1 MMTSPIPW
9 NSPPFL
15 PPPLTG
21 RGFLTRRVTPAPLV
35 RPLPS
40 VIYWPKGG
48 TYMIRSQREYKR
60 AMRKMIRRIQ
70 SGEEIDSWRESSED
84 MEILADC
91 ILAGYVNGEL
101 KDDGKT
107 LRTMDGK
114 IHPIVF
120 NSHIPLKGLAFLHP
134 QIDWKFIIP
143 TIISI
148 IALLCSL
155 LGSLGSP
162 PVQCPQES
170 SSPQQTARPPGNE
183 SYTQAPAP

>member
-21 RGFLTRRVTPAPLV
+21 LGFLTRRVTPAPLV

-84 MEILADC
+84 ME

-162 PVQCPQES
+162 PDQCPQES